1 MDEQDIQDAAARRG
15 RRGFT
20 LVELLVAMSMLVVI
34 VMIIGMFFQR
44 ASVAWDTGVRKA
56 EVLLTGR
63 AVADYMS
70 QEMEMA
76 MPVTNTWNVSGSSA
90 SFMILREATATLRAT
105 QTVKY
110 VWSSGGVVTREV
122 NSGGPQPMCEGV
134 AGLEFESETVGGP
147 NPLPLWVD
155 IRVTVTNEFGP
166 TVFHSR
172 ATFPNRGR
180 DG

>member
-90 SFMILREATATLRAT
+90 SFMILGEATATLRAT
-105 QTVKY
+105 QTVSY
-110 VWSSGGVVTREV
+110 AFVAGNGQVTR
-122 NSGGPQPMCEGV
+122 NGQPMCEGV

>member
-1 MDEQDIQDAAARRG
+1 MDEQDIQDAARRG

-44 ASVAWDTGVRKA
+44 ASVAWDTGARKA

-63 AVADYMS
+63 AVADYIS

-76 MPVTNTWNVSGSSA
+76 MPIANTWNVSGSSA
-90 SFMILREATATLRAT
+90 SFMILGEATATLRAT
-105 QTVKY
+105 QTVSY
-110 VWSSGGVVTREV
+110 AFSGGVVTR
-122 NSGGPQPMCEGV
+122 NGQPMCEGV
-134 AGLEFESETVGGP
+134 GGLDFVEEVVTGDP
-147 NPLPLWVD
+147 NELPLWVD
-155 IRVTVTNEFGP
+155 IKVTVTNEFGP

-180 DG
+180 EG